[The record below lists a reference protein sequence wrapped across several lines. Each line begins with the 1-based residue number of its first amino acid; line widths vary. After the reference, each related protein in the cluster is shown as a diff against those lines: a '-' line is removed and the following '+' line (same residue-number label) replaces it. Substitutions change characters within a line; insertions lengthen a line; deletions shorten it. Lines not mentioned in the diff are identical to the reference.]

1 MPFRTPPPSLNK
13 SRIADLDHYVARAKQ
28 ARKDLEMLER
38 EFMTLQALMKH
49 EGTLALLALG
59 VIGIGIRKKARH
71 CC

>member
-1 MPFRTPPPSLNK
+1 
-13 SRIADLDHYVARAKQ
+13 
-28 ARKDLEMLER
+28 
-38 EFMTLQALMKH
+38 LMKH